1 MNVEE
6 IKQAVD
12 AGEQVCWVS
21 LMYRVIKD
29 KLGRYLIVC
38 QGNQSAI
45 GLTWLDGTTLN
56 GVENQF
62 FIEGAQDANT

>member
-6 IKQAVD
+6 IKAAVG
-12 AGEQVCWVS
+12 AGKMVCWVS
-21 LMYRVIKD
+21 LMYRVIKG

-38 QGNQSAI
+38 QGNQSTI

-56 GVENQF
+56 GEENQF
-62 FIEGAQDANT
+62 FIKGT